1 MRIEHNHNWVEITE
15 EEYNKHIIVL
25 PENASFEQ
33 VFKTVFCHNPKE
45 IVKRELIIP
54 EHICGILN
62 VGNYIDSNDPDKKYK
77 YYKSIGMQYDF
88 IVSPAEYEILKD
100 DPSFKHSYLNSPDSP
115 KRPHKNKKR

>member
-1 MRIEHNHNWVEITE
+1 MIIEHNHNWVEITE
-15 EEYNKHIIVL
+15 EEYNKNIIVL

-33 VFKTVFCHNPKE
+33 VFKTVFCHNPTE

-62 VGNYIDSNDPDKKYK
+62 TCDYMESNDPNKKYK
-77 YYKSIGMQYDF
+77 YYKSISKRYDF

-100 DPSFKHSYLNSPDSP
+100 DPSFKRSYLNSTNSP
-115 KRPHKNKKR
+115 KRPPKKKHA